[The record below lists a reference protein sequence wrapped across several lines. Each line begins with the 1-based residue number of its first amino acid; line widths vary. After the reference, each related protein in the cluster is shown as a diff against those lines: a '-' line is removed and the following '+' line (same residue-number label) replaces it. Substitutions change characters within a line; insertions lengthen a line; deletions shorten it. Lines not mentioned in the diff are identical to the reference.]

1 MRPFCREFME
11 YASMALSGHFNEKTV
26 LDVSS
31 RLSDNESLFRECE
44 YYVTDL
50 TRGPEESNR
59 QLLSA
64 ADLVFPSENFQT
76 IVSTECLEFDPRCQ
90 ESLEAMVRML
100 APGGL
105 LVLTF
110 NELALSGITSACSML
125 DYIIKADENF
135 AYWKIYHELQAR
147 DIFFI
152 GVKKGGDAI
161 PTFPDY
167 NFVTRLEGAN
177 IHNMTT
183 GVHVARNEV
192 ARLVIEQVASVTVDV
207 KADDQLVLSVRDSSG
222 VPSVLEPCEGCGRDI
237 NCNRENL
244 HILLNDNEPGK
255 DFCYCV
261 DCCQDRDQ
269 EMLDAGWKCDE
280 CDQEDEDEG
289 DEEDE

>member
-11 YASMALSGHFNEKTV
+11 YARMAFNAHFNEKTV

-31 RLSDNESLFRECE
+31 RLSDNESLFRQCE

-50 TRGPEESNR
+50 TQDPEESNR

-64 ADLVFPSENFQT
+64 ADLVFPPESFKT

-90 ESLEAMVRML
+90 ESLEAMVSML

-125 DYIIKADENF
+125 DYIIKTDENF

-161 PTFPDY
+161 PAFPDY

-192 ARLVIEQVASVTVDV
+192 AQQVASAT
-207 KADDQLVLSVRDSSG
+207 ADQLVFSVRDNSG
-222 VPSVLEPCEGCGRDI
+222 VSI
-237 NCNRENL
+237 
-244 HILLNDNEPGK
+244 
-255 DFCYCV
+255 
-261 DCCQDRDQ
+261 
-269 EMLDAGWKCDE
+269 
-280 CDQEDEDEG
+280 
-289 DEEDE
+289 

>member
-1 MRPFCREFME
+1 MRPFGREFME
-11 YASMALSGHFNEKTV
+11 YASTALNDHFNEKKV

-50 TRGPEESNR
+50 TRDPEESNR

-64 ADLVFPSENFQT
+64 ADLVFPPVNFQT

-110 NELALSGITSACSML
+110 NELALSGDASSSSML
-125 DYIIKADENF
+125 DHIIKTDDNF
-135 AYWKIYHELQAR
+135 AYWRIYHELQAR

-152 GVKKGGDAI
+152 GVKKGGA
-161 PTFPDY
+161 PVSAFPDY

-183 GVHVARNEV
+183 GTKVAREEV
-192 ARLVIEQVASVTVDV
+192 AQRILERIASAPVDV
-207 KADDQLVLSVRDSSG
+207 EADDKLVFLARDDSRE
-222 VPSVLEPCEGCGRDI
+222 PNFLEPCEGCGRDI

-244 HILLNDNEPGK
+244 HIMLNANEPGK

-280 CDQEDEDEG
+280 CDEEHEG